1 MLRLGADMSRLLGAD
16 TSEIVA
22 KSAAHLNDL
31 IRIDEI
37 SQRAVLDGL
46 IFSNFKLD
54 LMRIDTNKFDSVT
67 RSLMQKLVIC

>member
-1 MLRLGADMSRLLGAD
+1 MSRLLGAD
-16 TSEIVA
+16 TSKIVA

-46 IFSNFKLD
+46 IFSSFKLD

-67 RSLMQKLVIC
+67 RSLMPKLVIY